1 MKNLKKFFKG
11 KKILITGHTG
21 FKGSWMSLVLYH
33 FGSKVY
39 GYSLKPPTAPNNYSI
54 LKIKNSIKES
64 KIGDIRDFNKLNRY
78 INKVKPEIIFHMAA
92 QSLVK
97 KSYTKAIDTL
107 NTNIIGTSNILEI
120 SKNLSSLRS
129 LVIITSDKCYKNL
142 EKKTGYRE
150 EDILGG
156 SDPYS
161 ASKACAEN
169 IIYSYEKSFFKNKNK
184 VGLASVRAGNV
195 IGGGDWSE
203 DRVIPD
209 TIRSIAKKKR
219 IILRSPNS
227 VRPWQHVLDPINGY
241 LILAKQLYLNP
252 KHYSGP
258 WNFGP
263 HLIKK
268 YNVKKLV
275 QKLLNFMNVN
285 KKIFIKKNLK
295 LKETN
300 LLILNCNKSIKKL
313 NWKINWDVQKSIL
326 MTAKW
331 YSCYINEKNKIK
343 ILSLNQI
350 NEFFK

>member
-1 MKNLKKFFKG
+1 MNNLKKFFKN

-39 GYSLKPPTAPNNYSI
+39 GYSLKPPTTPSNYSI
-54 LKIKNSIKES
+54 LNIKNIIKGTNTGDVRDYS
-64 KIGDIRDFNKLNRY
+64 KLKKY
-78 INKVKPEIIFHMAA
+78 IHKVKPEIIFHMAA

-97 KSYTKAIDTL
+97 TSYSKTIDTF
-107 NTNIIGTSNILEI
+107 NTNVIGTTNILEI
-120 SKNLSSLRS
+120 SKNLPSLRS

-142 EKKTGYRE
+142 EKKTGYKE

-161 ASKACAEN
+161 ASKACAET
-169 IIYSYEKSFFKNKNK
+169 IIYSYEKSFFKNIKK

-203 DRVIPD
+203 DRIIPD
-209 TIRSIAKKKR
+209 TIRSITKKKQ

-241 LILAKQLYLNP
+241 LILAKRLYLSP
-252 KHYSGP
+252 QKYSGP

-263 HLIKK
+263 HLVKK
-268 YNVKKLV
+268 YTVKKLV
-275 QKLLNFMNVN
+275 EKLISYMNIN
-285 KKIFIKKNLK
+285 KKIFIKQNLN

-313 NWKINWDVQKSIL
+313 NWKIKWDVKKSIM

-331 YSCYINEKNKIK
+331 YSCYLNKRNKIK
-343 ILSLNQI
+343 SFSFDQI
-350 NEFFK
+350 SEFFK